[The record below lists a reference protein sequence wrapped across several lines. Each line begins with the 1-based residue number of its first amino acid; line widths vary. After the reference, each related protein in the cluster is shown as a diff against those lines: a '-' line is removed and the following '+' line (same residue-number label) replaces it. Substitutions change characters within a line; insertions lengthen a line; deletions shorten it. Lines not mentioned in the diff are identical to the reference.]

1 LGPAP
6 LRSFNKN
13 RFHGLWRLFW
23 DYGGGLQTD
32 WGVHLIDMGLWGMG
46 IEGFPRSV
54 IGSGGIFAH
63 RDHALETMDT
73 QTVVYAFEGF
83 QMTWEH
89 HGGIQTGP
97 WGRNYGIAFMGTN
110 GTLVADRDNWE
121 VIPEWDEGKPR
132 MEAGS
137 PQKSDQK
144 DHEKHVADFLSCV
157 KTRQRP
163 AADVEIGRN
172 SAMFA
177 HLGNIAVRTGHTLV
191 WNDTAG
197 RFENDPDADA
207 LIKPVYRSPWIFPE
221 V

>member
-1 LGPAP
+1 
-6 LRSFNKN
+6 
-13 RFHGLWRLFW
+13 
-23 DYGGGLQTD
+23 
-32 WGVHLIDMGLWGMG
+32 
-46 IEGFPRSV
+46 
-54 IGSGGIFAH
+54 
-63 RDHALETMDT
+63 
-73 QTVVYAFEGF
+73 
-83 QMTWEH
+83 
-89 HGGIQTGP
+89 
-97 WGRNYGIAFMGTN
+97 
-110 GTLVADRDNWE
+110 
-121 VIPEWDEGKPR
+121 
-132 MEAGS
+132 
-137 PQKSDQK
+137 
-144 DHEKHVADFLSCV
+144 VADFLSCV